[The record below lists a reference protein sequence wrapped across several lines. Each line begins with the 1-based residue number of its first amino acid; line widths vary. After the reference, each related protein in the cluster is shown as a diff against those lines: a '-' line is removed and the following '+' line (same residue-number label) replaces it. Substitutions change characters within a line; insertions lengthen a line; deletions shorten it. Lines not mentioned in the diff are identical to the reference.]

1 MDNLKILRLKIYQ
14 PQAHYRIPFT
24 YQRRHTYPLP
34 PYSTIIGFLCNLLG
48 YDGMLKDCKDDKV
61 VEVSNDTDVSYDG
74 MPKDR
79 KDLKKNIKNLKISI
93 AGRFKSKTTEYIWF
107 RNLSKDSHVNRFGG
121 VEIRSVGGHIEHIG
135 GQSPISIDV
144 LDEVHLVI
152 HLAHENKDFL
162 EKISSSLENPINRLE
177 ILHIG
182 RAEDWIVIEELSQV
196 IDLSN
201 FRIKRE
207 DANFGYFFWI
217 PEKIYYP
224 NQDNSL
230 TKFEEYEGLL
240 YRLPTFWTVENYN
253 NTLNRHGKRIFD
265 YISAK
270 LSDGL
275 FKEKY
280 FLFDEV
286 CKIPV
291 FFADFGGNNGGSK
304 DTCKK

>member
-1 MDNLKILRLKIYQ
+1 MTNLNILRLKIYQ

-24 YQRRHTYPLP
+24 YQRRHTYPIP

-48 YDGMLKDCKDDKV
+48 YDGM
-61 VEVSNDTDVSYDG
+61 
-74 MPKDR
+74 PKDYNE
-79 KDLKKNIKNLKISI
+79 LQNLKISI
-93 AGRFKSKTTEYIWF
+93 AGRFGSKTTEYIWF
-107 RNLSKDSHVNRFGG
+107 RNLSKDAHIKRFKTLNN
-121 VEIRSVGGHIEHIG
+121 RSVSGHIEHIG

-152 HLAHENKDFL
+152 HLANENKDFL
-162 EKISSSLENPINRLE
+162 EKIRFSLENPINRLE

-182 RAEDWIVIEELSQV
+182 RAEDWIVIEELSQI

-230 TKFEEYEGLL
+230 TKFEKYEGLL
-240 YRLPTFWTVENYN
+240 YRLPTFWTVENYD
-253 NTLNRHGKRIFD
+253 NTLNRHGKRVFD

-291 FFADFGGNNGGSK
+291 FLCDFGG
-304 DTCKK
+304 DE

>member
-1 MDNLKILRLKIYQ
+1 MTNLNILRLKIYQ

-24 YQRRHTYPLP
+24 YQRRHTYPIP

-48 YDGMLKDCKDDKV
+48 YDGM
-61 VEVSNDTDVSYDG
+61 
-74 MPKDR
+74 PKDR
-79 KDLKKNIKNLKISI
+79 SDLKNLKISI

-121 VEIRSVGGHIEHIG
+121 VEIRSVSGHIEHIG
-135 GQSPISIDV
+135 GQSPTSIDV

-152 HLAHENKDFL
+152 HLAHEDKDFL
-162 EKISSSLENPINRLE
+162 ENIRSSLENPVKRLE

-230 TKFEEYEGLL
+230 TKFEKYEGLL
-240 YRLPTFWTVENYN
+240 YRLPTFWTVENYD

-270 LSDGL
+270 LSDGV

-291 FFADFGGNNGGSK
+291 FLSDFGGDK
-304 DTCKK
+304 

>member
-48 YDGMLKDCKDDKV
+48 YDGM
-61 VEVSNDTDVSYDG
+61 
-74 MPKDR
+74 PKDYNE
-79 KDLKKNIKNLKISI
+79 LKNLKISI

-152 HLAHENKDFL
+152 HLAHENKYFL
-162 EKISSSLENPINRLE
+162 ENISSSLENPVNRLE

-240 YRLPTFWTVENYN
+240 YRLPTFWTVENYD

-291 FFADFGGNNGGSK
+291 FLSDFGGDK
-304 DTCKK
+304 

>member
-1 MDNLKILRLKIYQ
+1 MTNLNILRLKIYQ

-48 YDGMLKDCKDDKV
+48 YDSIPKGY
-61 VEVSNDTDVSYDG
+61 ND
-74 MPKDR
+74 
-79 KDLKKNIKNLKISI
+79 LQNLKISI
-93 AGRFKSKTTEYIWF
+93 AGRFGSKTTEYIWF
-107 RNLSKDSHVNRFGG
+107 RNLSKDAHIKRFKALNN
-121 VEIRSVGGHIEHIG
+121 RSVGGYIEHIG
-135 GQSPISIDV
+135 GQSPIFIDV

-152 HLAHENKDFL
+152 HLAHEDKDFL
-162 EKISSSLENPINRLE
+162 ENIRYLLKSPNNPNNQKKQRLDV
-177 ILHIG
+177 LHIG

-240 YRLPTFWTVENYN
+240 YRLPTFWTVENYD

-280 FLFDEV
+280 FLFDEA
-286 CKIPV
+286 CEIPV
-291 FFADFGGNNGGSK
+291 FLADFGGNNGGTK
-304 DTCKK
+304 DICKK